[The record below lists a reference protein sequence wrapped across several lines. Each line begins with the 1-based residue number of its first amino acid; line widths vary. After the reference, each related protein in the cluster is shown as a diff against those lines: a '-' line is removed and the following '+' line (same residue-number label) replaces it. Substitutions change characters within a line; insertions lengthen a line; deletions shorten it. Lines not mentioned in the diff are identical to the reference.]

1 MFSAFRSLR
10 VRLVAGTVVL
20 VALALVAIGVASLI
34 LLRAQLV
41 ARADVQLRTLAQTRV
56 ADDRP
61 ARSLPGYVFQVRDA
75 TGAVVRGDPGGPP
88 DVPRDEREPYTTGHW
103 RVLVDTRPGGESVV
117 AAMDLREI
125 DATIGLLGVIELLAG
140 GVVVVVLAAA
150 GLVFVRRSLRPL
162 AGIESAAR
170 QIADGQLSRR
180 VPDVDPRTEVGRL
193 GAALN
198 DMLARIEAAFAARRE
213 SEERMRRFV
222 ADASH
227 ELRTPVTVVRGYAE
241 HFLRHA
247 DSDADSDH
255 VRRIEAEARRMGV
268 LVDDLLLL
276 ARLDAERP
284 PERLPVD
291 LLPLA
296 AEVVRDARVLA
307 PERDIGF
314 AFDEDAAYVVPGDAA
329 RLGQV
334 LRNLVRNALTHTPPG
349 TAVDVR
355 ARAEDGH
362 AVVEVSDRGPGLTE
376 DEAARVFERFYRAP
390 GARSRDGSGLGL
402 AIVQAVVAAHGGSV
416 GVASAPGRGT
426 TFSVRLPL
434 DQGIHSRLLRPD

>member
-10 VRLVAGTVVL
+10 VRLIAGTVAL
-20 VALALVAIGVASLI
+20 VVLALVAIGVASLV
-34 LLRAQLV
+34 LLRAELV
-41 ARADVQLRTLAQTRV
+41 EKADLQLRTLAQASP

-61 ARSLPGYVFQVRDA
+61 TRRPTGYVFQIRDA
-75 TGAVVRGDPGGPP
+75 TGAVISGDPGGPP
-88 DVPRDEREPYTTGHW
+88 EVPRAEREPYTTGEW
-103 RVLVDTRPGGESVV
+103 RVLVDTRPGGQSIVV
-117 AAMDLREI
+117 AMDLREI
-125 DATIGLLGVIELLAG
+125 DATIGLLGMIELLAG

-162 AGIESAAR
+162 AEIENAAR
-170 QIADGQLSRR
+170 QIADGDLSRR
-180 VPDVDPRTEVGRL
+180 VPHVDPRTEVGRL
-193 GAALN
+193 GTALN

-227 ELRTPVTVVRGYAE
+227 ELRTPVAVVRGYAE

-247 DSDADSDH
+247 GSDQ
-255 VRRIEAEARRMGV
+255 VRRIEEEARRMGA
-268 LVDDLLLL
+268 LVDDLLVL

-284 PERLPVD
+284 RERLPVD

-307 PERDIGF
+307 PDRDITF
-314 AFDEDAAYVVPGDAA
+314 AFGEDTAFVVLGDAA
-329 RLGQV
+329 ELGQV

-349 TAVDVR
+349 TAVEVR
-355 ARAEDGH
+355 VRHQDGH
-362 AVVEVSDRGPGLTE
+362 AVLEVADHGPGLAE

-390 GARSRDGSGLGL
+390 GARSREGSGLGL
-402 AIVQAVVAAHGGSV
+402 AIVQAVVAAHAGSA
-416 GVASAPGRGT
+416 GVASTPGGGT

-434 DQGIHSRLLRPD
+434 E